1 MLYYL
6 LLENDEEKDVYYDA
20 NILGDESFGMF
31 YPESGFFIFKRLVD
45 TESEVLEDIRIFDEK
60 KNPYTISEFID
71 KLEQWKIKK
80 P

>member
-6 LLENDEEKDVYYDA
+6 LLENDEEKDVYYDT
-20 NILGDESFGMF
+20 NILGDESFKTF
-31 YPESGFFIFKRLVD
+31 YPEAGFYIFKRLVD
-45 TESEVLEDIRIFDEK
+45 VESDVLQNIKILDEQ